1 MWRDHAGTRKVE
13 QYKSCAGTD
22 GGKGARPAVCANGV
36 CARAC
41 VCVCLDC
48 ALFALAERQGEK
60 REEVK
65 HLAVKHFN
73 QGASNPA

>member
-1 MWRDHAGTRKVE
+1 MEEKVLAQPCVHKVCVCVRTRV
-13 QYKSCAGTD
+13 Y
-22 GGKGARPAVCANGV
+22 
-36 CARAC
+36 

-48 ALFALAERQGEK
+48 ALFALAEWDGEK